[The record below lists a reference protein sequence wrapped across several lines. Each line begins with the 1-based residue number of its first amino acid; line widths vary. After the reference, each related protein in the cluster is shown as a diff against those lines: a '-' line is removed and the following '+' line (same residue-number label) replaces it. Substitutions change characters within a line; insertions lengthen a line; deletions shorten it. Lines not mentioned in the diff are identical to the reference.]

1 MSPEQARAR
10 PVDKRTDIWA
20 FGCVLYEMLTGRP
33 AFPGA
38 TVSDTIAKILER
50 EPDWQALPAA
60 LPERGLELLQRC
72 LAKDLAERRRDMH
85 DIRLE
90 LEQVLRS
97 LHSQSARVTTVAAA
111 PAIRRRHGWLWAA
124 AALAALTLAAG
135 TVWYRLPGAPLQVM
149 RLNMDVSP
157 AQALTGLT

>member
-1 MSPEQARAR
+1 
-10 PVDKRTDIWA
+10 
-20 FGCVLYEMLTGRP
+20 
-33 AFPGA
+33 
-38 TVSDTIAKILER
+38 
-50 EPDWQALPAA
+50 

-97 LHSQSARVTTVAAA
+97 VHGQSARVVKSAAA
-111 PAIRRRHGWLWAA
+111 TATRRRHGWLWAA
-124 AALAALTLAAG
+124 AALTALTLAAG
-135 TVWYRLPGAPLQVM
+135 TVWYRRPVAPLQVM

-157 AQALTGLT
+157 AAALTGLT